1 MVSVDTDYVEVH
13 LDGDVCTLEL
23 ARPDKLNALL
33 PEMIEGLA
41 SAFEQLAADPDPAV
55 LVDGQGRV
63 TTAGMDQDI
72 VAGGDYATEHA
83 DLNARLGDVYDLAMA
98 YPRPVAVC
106 GRGALI
112 GAGAILSFAAEFCVL
127 GEDVHY
133 AVPEVT
139 YGIASRRISQLLPD
153 IVGRRVAAEMALTRD
168 PIDPQRAYEVGLA
181 NDVVPPDAVRP
192 RARELLE
199 TVADHDGETVGD
211 IVGFLGEWS
220 SRDL

>member
-1 MVSVDTDYVEVH
+1 MVSVDTDLLAIEE
-13 LDGDVCTLEL
+13 DEDVLTLEL

-33 PEMIEGLA
+33 PEMIEGMA
-41 SAFEQLAADPDPAV
+41 SVFEQLQEDPGPAV
-55 LVDGQGRV
+55 LVDGEGRV

-72 VAGGDYATEHA
+72 VAGDYAAEYA
-83 DLNARLGDVYDLAMA
+83 DLNARLGQLYDLAMA

-139 YGIASRRISQLLPD
+139 YGIASRRITELLPD
-153 IVGRRVAAEMALTRD
+153 IAGRRIGAEMVLTGE
-168 PIDPQRAYEVGLA
+168 PIDPERAYEVGLA

-199 TVADHDGETVGD
+199 TVTEHDEETVAEIIGL
-211 IVGFLGEWS
+211 LGEWS
-220 SRDL
+220 SRSV